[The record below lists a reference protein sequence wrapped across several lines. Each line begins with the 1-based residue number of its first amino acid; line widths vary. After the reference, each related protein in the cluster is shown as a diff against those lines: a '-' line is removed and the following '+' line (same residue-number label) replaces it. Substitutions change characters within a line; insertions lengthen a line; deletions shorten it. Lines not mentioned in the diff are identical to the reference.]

1 LNRLKILITK
11 SSAKSVKNIAESMV
25 LSGIIIATIYWLL
38 DSILNIF
45 FSQKLNLMQELIG
58 PDLYDIYTRVIVLC
72 LLIIFGSHAQVS
84 INAIRKARDALR
96 KSEESFKTVADFTYH
111 WEYWLGEDGKLVY
124 VSPSCERITGYLP
137 DDFIKNPQLIEEI
150 IHPDD
155 QPRIAT
161 HLSTELQSQKV
172 ESLEFRIISREG
184 VVRWIGHVCQPVKG
198 EDGHSLGRRVS
209 NRDITDI
216 KQEMSRRVRLEER
229 LSKINECFL
238 SFGSES
244 LDNINRLTGLCGELL
259 GATCATYH
267 RLEDRVIYSRGKWNT
282 HQGYQTAEKVED
294 NICYNVI
301 KNNSDKF
308 LVVSNLQQSRYARTD
323 SNIINYKL
331 QTYVG
336 KAVKF
341 GNDYVGSLSVLF
353 KDDYTLSKGD
363 NRIMSIIASAISVEE
378 ERKGAEEKLEN
389 YRVHLEELVKERTA
403 ELKDT
408 SILLE
413 TIVDNIPDILGV
425 QDMEHNIIRYNAAGH
440 KLLNL
445 TGKEIEGKKCFQLIG
460 CDEPCESCTI
470 SQAYLNKQPAYLI
483 KYDESLGIWFDIRF
497 YPIMDESGNVTKVI
511 EHMRDITEAKHAEEA
526 LRESEEKYRLL
537 VENSNDAI
545 FIIQKRKIKFA
556 NPKARQ
562 LSNFVGATQNINKFL
577 FDKYIYPEQRS
588 KVINW
593 YSGRLKGEK
602 LSDTNS
608 FKVVNKDGQEIWV
621 QLSVVPVNWE
631 GEPAALNFL
640 RDITVQKRLETQV
653 QQSQRM
659 ESIGTLAGGIA
670 HDFNNLLMGI
680 QGSASVM
687 LLDIKPDHSLY
698 GNLKLIERC
707 IKSGAKLTQQ
717 LLGFARRGKYVVTPC
732 NLNEIV
738 NRTSLIFGHTR
749 KEITIHIKQ
758 NKDLHTVNVDMGQI
772 EQVLLNMYVNAWQ
785 AMPDG
790 GDLYIETDNVTLD
803 AKYNE
808 KKLYHTPPGRYIKV
822 SVTDNGTGMDKETLK
837 RIFEPFFTTR
847 HMGTGTG
854 LGLASAYGI
863 IKNHK
868 GIINCYSELDHG
880 TTFNIYLPVSASKA
894 KTIEEKTISL
904 KASLGSET
912 ILLVDDEEV
921 VAQGCRQVIES
932 MGCSVF
938 VALGGE
944 DAIKIYRKN
953 QDKIDL
959 VILDMIMPNMGG
971 GETYDRLKEINPEI
985 KVLLSSGYSIR
996 GQATEILD
1004 RGCNGFIQKPFN
1016 MEQLSQKIGEILDTS
1031 RIAQS
1036 L

>member
-1 LNRLKILITK
+1 LKRLKALK
-11 SSAKSVKNIAESMV
+11 MKRSAKSVKKLAESMV
-25 LSGIIIATIYWLL
+25 LSGIIIAIIYWLL

-45 FSQKLNLMQELIG
+45 FSQKLNLMQELVG

-72 LLIIFGSHAQVS
+72 LLVIFGSHAQVS
-84 INAIRKARDALR
+84 INALRKIRDALR
-96 KSEESFKTVADFTYH
+96 NSEERFKTVADFTYH
-111 WEYWLGEDGKLVY
+111 WEYWVGEDGKLVY

-137 DDFIKNPQLIEEI
+137 DDFIKNPKLIEEI

-155 QPRIAT
+155 SRRVIR
-161 HLSTELQSQKV
+161 HINNDLHSQKV

-198 EDGHSLGRRVS
+198 MDGNPLGRRVS
-209 NRDITDI
+209 NRDITEI

-229 LSKINECFL
+229 LSKINDCFL

-244 LDNINRLTGLCGELL
+244 FDNINRLTALCGELL
-259 GATCATYH
+259 GSTCAIYN
-267 RLEDRVIYSRGKWNT
+267 RLEDGKIYSRGKWNT
-282 HQGYQTAEKVED
+282 HQDYKPSEKIED

-301 KNNSDKF
+301 KNNSNKF
-308 LVVSNLQQSRYARTD
+308 LLVSNLQQSRYARTD

-331 QTYVG
+331 QTYIG

-341 GNDYVGSLSVLF
+341 SNEQVGSLCALF
-353 KDDYTLSKGD
+353 KDDYTLSRGD

-378 ERKGAEEKLEN
+378 ERKGAEEKLEK
-389 YRVHLEELVKERTA
+389 YRNHLEELVKERTA
-403 ELKDT
+403 ELKET

-425 QDMEHNIIRYNAAGH
+425 QDNDHNIIRYNAAGY

-445 TGKEIEGKKCFQLIG
+445 THKEIEGKKCYELVG
-460 CDEPCESCTI
+460 CDKPCENCTV
-470 SQAYLNKQPAYLI
+470 SQTYRNNRPACLVRYE
-483 KYDESLGIWFDIRF
+483 KSLGIWFDIRF

-511 EHMRDITEAKHAEEA
+511 EHMRDITEAKRAEEA

-545 FIIQKRKIKFA
+545 FILQNRKIKFA
-556 NPKARQ
+556 NPKARE
-562 LSNFVGATQNINKFL
+562 LSDFVGMDQSRNRFL
-577 FDKYIYPEQRS
+577 LDRYIFPEQRNRVV
-588 KVINW
+588 KW
-593 YSGRLKGEK
+593 YYGRLRGEN

-608 FKVVNKDGQEIWV
+608 FKVLNKDGEEIWV

-631 GEPAALNFL
+631 GKQAALNFL
-640 RDITVQKRLETQV
+640 KDMTMQKRLEAQV

-687 LLDIKPDHSLY
+687 LLDIKPNHSHY
-698 GNLKLIERC
+698 ENIKLIERC

-758 NKDLHTVNVDMGQI
+758 NEDLRTVNVDMGQI
-772 EQVLLNMYVNAWQ
+772 EQVLLNIYVNAWQ

-790 GDLYIETDNVTLD
+790 GDLYIETDNVTFD
-803 AKYNE
+803 AQYTK
-808 KKLYHTPPGRYIKV
+808 KKLYRASPGKYVKV
-822 SVTDNGTGMDKETLK
+822 SVTDNGTGMDKKTLK

-868 GIINCYSELDHG
+868 GIINCYSELGHG
-880 TTFNIYLPVSASKA
+880 TTFNIYLPISLSEA
-894 KTIEEKTISL
+894 KTIEDKEISL
-904 KASLGSET
+904 NASLGNET
-912 ILLVDDEEV
+912 ILLVDDEKI
-921 VAQGCRQVIES
+921 VAQGCRQVIEALGS
-932 MGCSVF
+932 EVF

-944 DAIKIYRKN
+944 EAIKIYKER
-953 QDKIDL
+953 QEKIDL
-959 VILDMIMPNMGG
+959 VVLDMIMPNMSGS
-971 GETYDRLKEINPEI
+971 ETYDRLKEINPEI

-996 GQATEILD
+996 GQATDILN

-1016 MEQLSQKIGEILDTS
+1016 MEQLSHKIREVLDTK
-1031 RIAQS
+1031 
-1036 L
+1036 

>member
-1 LNRLKILITK
+1 MKRLKILKTND
-11 SSAKSVKNIAESMV
+11 SSKGVKKLAESMV

-45 FSQKLNLMQELIG
+45 FSQKLNLMQELVG

-84 INAIRKARDALR
+84 INALRKVRDALR

-111 WEYWLGEDGKLVY
+111 WEYWVGEDGKLVY

-137 DDFIKNPQLIEEI
+137 DDFKKNPKLLEEI

-155 QPRIAT
+155 RQRIT
-161 HLSTELQSQKV
+161 KHISTELQSRKV

-184 VVRWIGHVCQPVKG
+184 VVRWIGHVCQPVRG
-198 EDGHSLGRRVS
+198 MDGRSLGRRVS

-216 KQEMSRRVRLEER
+216 KQEMSRRMRLEER
-229 LSKINECFL
+229 LSKINDCFL

-244 LDNINRLTGLCGELL
+244 LDNINRLTALCGELL
-259 GATCATYH
+259 GATCAIYN
-267 RLEDRVIYSRGKWNT
+267 RLEDGIIYSRGKWNT
-282 HQGYQTAEKVED
+282 HQDYRPAEKVED
-294 NICYNVI
+294 NICYNII
-301 KNNSDKF
+301 KKNSDKF
-308 LVVSNLQQSRYARTD
+308 LLVSNLQQSRYARTD
-323 SNIINYKL
+323 SNVINYKL

-341 GNDYVGSLSVLF
+341 DNAYVGSLCALF
-353 KDDYTLSKGD
+353 KDDYALSRGD

-378 ERKGAEEKLEN
+378 ERKGAEEKLEK
-389 YRVHLEELVKERTA
+389 YREHLEELVKERTA
-403 ELKDT
+403 ELKET

-413 TIVDNIPDILGV
+413 TIVDNIPDILGI
-425 QDMEHNIIRYNAAGH
+425 QDIEHNIIRYNAAGN

-445 TGKEIEGKKCFQLIG
+445 TNKKIEGKKCYELIG
-460 CDEPCESCTI
+460 YDKPCENCTI
-470 SQAYLNKQPAYLI
+470 SQTYLEKRPASMI
-483 KYDESLGIWFDIRF
+483 RYDESLGIWFDIRF
-497 YPIMDESGNVTKVI
+497 YPIIDESGSVTKVI
-511 EHMRDITEAKHAEEA
+511 EHMRDITEAKEAEEA

-545 FIIQKRKIKFA
+545 FIIQNRKIKFA
-556 NPKARQ
+556 NPKARE
-562 LSNFVGATQNINKFL
+562 LSDFVGANQSSNWAL
-577 FDKYIYPEQRS
+577 LDRYIYPEQR
-588 KVINW
+588 KRVINW
-593 YSGRLKGEK
+593 YSGRLRGEN

-608 FKVVNKDGQEIWV
+608 FKVINKYGEEIWV
-621 QLSVVPVNWE
+621 QMSVVPVNWE
-631 GEPAALNFL
+631 GKPAALNFL
-640 RDITVQKRLETQV
+640 RDMTMQKRLEAQV
-653 QQSQRM
+653 QQSQRI

-687 LLDIKPDHSLY
+687 LLDINKDHSHY
-698 GNLKLIERC
+698 ENIKLIERC

-758 NKDLHTVNVDMGQI
+758 NEDLRTVNVDMGQI

-803 AKYNE
+803 AKYNQT
-808 KKLYHTPPGRYIKV
+808 KLYQTLPGKYVKV
-822 SVTDNGTGMDKETLK
+822 SVTDNGTGMDKKTLK

-863 IKNHK
+863 IKNHE
-868 GIINCYSELDHG
+868 GIINCYSELGRG
-880 TTFNIYLPVSASKA
+880 TTFNIYLPISSSVA
-894 KTIEEKTISL
+894 KTIEDKEISL
-904 KASLGSET
+904 NASLGNET

-921 VAQGCRQVIES
+921 VVQGCRQVVEAL
-932 MGCSVF
+932 GCKVF

-944 DAIKIYRKN
+944 EAIKIYRES

-959 VILDMIMPNMGG
+959 VVLDMIMPNMSGS
-971 GETYDRLKEINPEI
+971 ETYDRLKEINPGI

-996 GQATEILD
+996 GQATDILN

-1016 MEQLSQKIGEILDTS
+1016 MEQLSHKISEILDTKG
-1031 RIAQS
+1031 
-1036 L
+1036 